1 MSARP
6 RILVVDDDEGI
17 RTVFKLNLKK
27 QGYSVDTAENGGEAL
42 KKLDLRYFN
51 ISLID
56 IKLPDI
62 EGTEL
67 LKTMNEMYPNMV
79 KIIVTGNPSMDN
91 AIKALNNGADGFL
104 IKPVKIE
111 ELIDSIEL
119 HLEKQRK
126 RKKLN
131 ERNVSEQIENKARE
145 MESMLKFHRPL

>member
-42 KKLDLRYFN
+42 EKLGLRYFN

-67 LKTMNEMYPNMV
+67 LKTMNEMYPV
-79 KIIVTGNPSMDN
+79 
-91 AIKALNNGADGFL
+91 
-104 IKPVKIE
+104 
-111 ELIDSIEL
+111 
-119 HLEKQRK
+119 R
-126 RKKLN
+126 
-131 ERNVSEQIENKARE
+131 
-145 MESMLKFHRPL
+145 

>member
-42 KKLDLRYFN
+42 EKLGLRYFN

-126 RKKLN
+126 KKELN

>member
-1 MSARP
+1 MPARP
-6 RILVVDDDEGI
+6 RILIVDNDEGI
-17 RTVFKLNLKK
+17 RTIFKLNLKK
-27 QGYSVDTAENGGEAL
+27 HGYSVDAADCGEEAL
-42 KKLDLRYFN
+42 VKLEIRYFN
-51 ISLID
+51 LSLVD

-67 LKTMNEMYPNMV
+67 LKTMNEMYPDMV

-91 AIKALNNGADGFL
+91 AIEALNNGADGYL
-104 IKPVKIE
+104 IKPVKID
-111 ELIDSIEL
+111 ELIESIEL

-131 ERNVSEQIENKARE
+131 ERNVSELIENKARE

>member
-1 MSARP
+1 MQARP
-6 RILVVDDDEGI
+6 RILIVDDDEGI

-27 QGYSVDTAENGGEAL
+27 HGYSVDAAESGEEAL
-42 KKLDLRYFN
+42 VKLEIRFFN
-51 ISLID
+51 LSLID

-67 LKTMNEMYPNMV
+67 LKKMNEVYPDMV

-91 AIKALNNGADGFL
+91 AIEALNNGADGFL
-104 IKPVKIE
+104 IKPVNID
-111 ELIDSIEL
+111 ELIETIEL
-119 HLEKQRK
+119 HLEKQNK

-131 ERNVSEQIENKARE
+131 ERKVSELIENKARE